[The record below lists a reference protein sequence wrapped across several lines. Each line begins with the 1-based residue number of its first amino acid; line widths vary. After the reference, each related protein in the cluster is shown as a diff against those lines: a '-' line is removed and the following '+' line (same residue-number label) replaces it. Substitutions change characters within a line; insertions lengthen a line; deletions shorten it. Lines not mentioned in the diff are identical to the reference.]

1 MKIKTPDAKG
11 DPGMQG
17 NKMLKKRCGPYDVP
31 HRGVMSMGKDLSKD
45 ATNSK
50 GKIGSYTTM
59 ESGNAWPQ
67 SANKGTKY
75 K

>member
-17 NKMLKKRCGPYDVP
+17 NKMLKKRAGPYDVP
-31 HRGVMSMGKDLSKD
+31 HRGVMSMGKDLSGD
-45 ATNSK
+45 AKNSK
-50 GKIGSYTTM
+50 GKIPDLTTM
-59 ESGNAWPQ
+59 ESGNAWSQ
-67 SANKGTKY
+67 SGNKGTKY